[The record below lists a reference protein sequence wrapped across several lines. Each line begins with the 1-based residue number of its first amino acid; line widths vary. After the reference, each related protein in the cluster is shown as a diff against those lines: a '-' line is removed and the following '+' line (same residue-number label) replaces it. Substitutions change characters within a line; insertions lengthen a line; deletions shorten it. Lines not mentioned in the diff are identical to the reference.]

1 MNFIWYRNTHRFIPE
16 NNRPEDL
23 WVFFVYIRF
32 LVMQVFEEISF
43 QFFLWENSLMISRVT
58 FTAASIP
65 STVMCS

>member
-32 LVMQVFEEISF
+32 LAIQFFEEIS
-43 QFFLWENSLMISRVT
+43 L
-58 FTAASIP
+58 
-65 STVMCS
+65 